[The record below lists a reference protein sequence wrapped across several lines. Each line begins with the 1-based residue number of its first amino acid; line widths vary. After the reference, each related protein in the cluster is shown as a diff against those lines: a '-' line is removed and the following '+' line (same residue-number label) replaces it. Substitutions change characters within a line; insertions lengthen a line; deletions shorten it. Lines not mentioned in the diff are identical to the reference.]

1 MSQFVPLGFEVWLV
15 SKTPLFI
22 RSNVAVSIATDFS
35 GYQVLFALT
44 LTSPIPLFLFIP
56 ISGRGHG
63 LLFSEIF
70 WK

>member
-1 MSQFVPLGFEVWLV
+1 MSQFVTLGFEVLLV

-22 RSNVAVSIATDFS
+22 RSNVAVSIATGFS

-44 LTSPIPLFLFIP
+44 LTLPIPLFLFIP
-56 ISGRGHG
+56 VSDRGHG
-63 LLFSEIF
+63 LLFSKIF